1 MFQNTKKLSKLDLSI
16 WIKMFFCMKVNH
28 DANVLWMVARMF
40 DNVFWVVL
48 VCWVLLQLVFFFNKL
63 FNFVLFDYEIHITL
77 SRKHVSMS
85 LICFTVL
92 IRCRHSTLKYE
103 KPSLHLLY
111 TV

>member
-1 MFQNTKKLSKLDLSI
+1 MCSE
-16 WIKMFFCMKVNH
+16 WC
-28 DANVLWMVARMF
+28 
-40 DNVFWVVL
+40 L
-48 VCWVLLQLVFFFNKL
+48 VCWVLLQLVFFLTNCLIL
-63 FNFVLFDYEIHITL
+63 FFLIYEIHITL

-111 TV
+111 TVYIRIEIVKKYFNTN